1 MYIGSQPSDRTSGA
15 KPRDEFVGDGSTVNF
30 TLSQE
35 VPGGFESNVLVI
47 VDNVLQQPVESYTI
61 AGDNI
66 TLAFSE
72 APASGT
78 IIYVLHQGTAT
89 YQMIP
94 VVGSVTPDK
103 LSENLRNFTVDT
115 FTGNGST
122 TAYTLTSEPASAN
135 SILVIVDGIVQ
146 TRTTNYSLSGTT
158 LTFAS
163 APDSGSG
170 ITVIHLGFS
179 TVSRTAVPDGSI
191 TTAKIADNAITSAK
205 LGFDVIVAEDIAAN
219 AITVSEIQNG
229 AVTPAK
235 LSTGGP
241 SWAST
246 GQTTVNSTS
255 AASAVILNST
265 NAGGTA
271 LNIQNSGTVNSLLG
285 GYNSIVGSGNA
296 TDVMLSATQGVLA
309 FGTGASSTERMR
321 VTSTGLVGIG
331 TSSPNGSLTVATQI
345 NALSGTSNTYGLH
358 LYPAPTGVCYVD
370 ALTNSSSNS
379 ALALRSYN
387 NGTYY
392 EVRLNQNGNLALP
405 GGAGGVTGTGI
416 TFPATQSASTD
427 ANTLDD
433 YEEGTWTP
441 TLVGNSTAGTYTFS
455 VSQANYTKIGRQVTV
470 NAYLIFGTASG
481 GSGIAKF
488 GGLPFTKA
496 NNVLAAGTLI
506 GSGLDFTAST
516 VSLAIA
522 SWTLTPSTEFYISET
537 RDNIAESSFDISG
550 ITSGDYVTL
559 SMTYFT

>member
-122 TAYTLTSEPASAN
+122 TAYTLTAEPASAN

-163 APDSGSG
+163 APDNSSS

-205 LGFDVIVAEDIAAN
+205 IAFDVIVAEDIAAKSN
-219 AITVSEIQNG
+219 TVSELQNG

-235 LSTGGP
+235 VSTGGP
-241 SWAST
+241 SWDTSGNLGIGTASPGT
-246 GQTTVNSTS
+246 KLDV
-255 AASAVILNST
+255 V
-265 NAGGTA
+265 GGTIRSSISGGTPIFYLNNGTTQHSIRNTSDA
-271 LNIQNSGTVNSLLG
+271 LTFFND
-285 GYNSIVGSGNA
+285 A
-296 TDVMLSATQGVLA
+296 E
-309 FGTGASSTERMR
+309 ERMR
-321 VTSTGLVGIG
+321 ITVAGNVGIG
-331 TSSPNGSLTVATQI
+331 ITNPAYQLQLSGGTTVTSRVQLNRGSDDTNQNLRVGWNSIKTTRLNVPVAGTNLTNLDFIQVGSDGEKTCFSMATNGSLEV
-345 NALSGTSNTYGLH
+345 NYG
-358 LYPAPTGVCYVD
+358 
-370 ALTNSSSNS
+370 
-379 ALALRSYN
+379 
-387 NGTYY
+387 
-392 EVRLNQNGNLALP
+392 
-405 GGAGGVTGTGI
+405 I
-416 TFPATQSASTD
+416 KFPASQSASSD

-433 YEEGTWTP
+433 YEEGTF
-441 TLVGNSTAGTYTFS
+441 TASAIPS
-455 VSQANYTKIGRQVTV
+455 VSGSITFDGDNTCFYTKVGRIVTV
-470 NAYLIFGTASG
+470 SG
-481 GSGIAKF
+481 RLDVQSVSSPNGELRVT
-488 GGLPFTKA
+488 LPFTVSNSGQTA
-496 NNVLAAGTLI
+496 SSSCSCFIWNSSAGAAGLWVSWIDPNAAFAYFRYGDVSTPGGNAAQYMQN
-506 GSGLDFTAST
+506 GSEIRF
-516 VSLAIA
+516 
-522 SWTLTPSTEFYISET
+522 
-537 RDNIAESSFDISG
+537 NI
-550 ITSGDYVTL
+550 TYVAA
-559 SMTYFT
+559 